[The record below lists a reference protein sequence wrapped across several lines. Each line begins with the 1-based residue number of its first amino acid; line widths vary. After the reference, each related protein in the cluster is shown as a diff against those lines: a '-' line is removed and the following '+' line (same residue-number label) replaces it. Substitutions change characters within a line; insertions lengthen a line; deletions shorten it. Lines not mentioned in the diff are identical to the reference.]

1 MRNELFPPHASFLY
15 AKRWGFSHA
24 PVVSHFITSR
34 TFVITNYV
42 LRVWKPAPAHQKTSF
57 ENEIRKNRVKFAY
70 LTIGKTIRVVNLNV
84 SHMLCEFARSGLI
97 PWQQKKGPLLLTFI
111 LVSEIRIFRSATIPK
126 TAHYG
131 RGMGFKRG
139 RVINHHNK
147 NLLVQFRIFRPTR
160 FFPKPL
166 T

>member
-1 MRNELFPPHASFLY
+1 MTKNNENNPRWDEKVFFFVKPAKMRNELFPPHASFLY

-97 PWQQKKGPLLLTFI
+97 PWQQKRALCCLPSSLLAKFEFFALPPSRKPHT
-111 LVSEIRIFRSATIPK
+111 
-126 TAHYG
+126 TAEG
-131 RGMGFKRG
+131 WALNGAA
-139 RVINHHNK
+139 
-147 NLLVQFRIFRPTR
+147 L
-160 FFPKPL
+160 
-166 T
+166 